1 MNSKRLISLLLCL
14 LLTLDINNIL
24 TAMIARK
31 QGWNLTDF
39 VKGTGEVQDMIREN
53 KTKDF
58 DLSLEYDFVKDLM
71 KIVDEDDPVKKEK
84 MIDALKW
91 LWLDDQT
98 FFEPFS
104 IESVFAYLCK
114 LEMQYRW
121 AKLDVEQGKETF
133 KQIIE
138 NLRGEARVPEE
149 FVR

>member
-1 MNSKRLISLLLCL
+1 MVLALYRRCW
-14 LLTLDINNIL
+14 
-24 TAMIARK
+24 R
-31 QGWNLTDF
+31 
-39 VKGTGEVQDMIREN
+39 
-53 KTKDF
+53 
-58 DLSLEYDFVKDLM
+58 
-71 KIVDEDDPVKKEK
+71 
-84 MIDALKW
+84 LKW

-104 IESVFAYLCK
+104 IESVYAYLCK